1 MNYNQI
7 TINLV
12 CKAKKQYFF
21 QMCAF
26 LFTIPSNYIY
36 MVYCVA
42 YVNQEHA
49 SIKNRYAKTNPKIST
64 TEDHHAIMYLRA
76 LQILNGLWHKS
87 YRYLMHSYS
96 TAMIIGSTSISIY
109 GVVKFQD
116 ISAFKLALMSLQFW
130 FHLYAD
136 HRLCGKLHENSLKF
150 FEEWT
155 RSITRKASTRQ
166 RMSLNSKVVVKQ
178 IKSTHPFRVYVG
190 ASYFLRIESLLVAF
204 DRIVNITVTLLFL

>member
-1 MNYNQI
+1 
-7 TINLV
+7 
-12 CKAKKQYFF
+12 
-21 QMCAF
+21 
-26 LFTIPSNYIY
+26 
-36 MVYCVA
+36 MVYCVV

-49 SIKNRYAKTNPKIST
+49 SMQNRYVKTSQKIPAT
-64 TEDHHAIMYLRA
+64 DDHQAIMNFRA

-116 ISAFKLALMSLQFW
+116 ISALKLVLISLQFW

-136 HRLCGKLHENSLKF
+136 HQLCGKLHENSLKF

-155 RSITRKASTRQ
+155 RFISRKAGTRH
-166 RMSLNSKVVVKQ
+166 RMSLNSKMAVKHF
-178 IKSTHPFRVYVG
+178 KSMPPFRVYVG
-190 ASYFLRIESLLVAF
+190 ASYLLRIESLLVVF
-204 DRIVNITVTLLFL
+204 DRIVNNAVTLLFL

>member
-1 MNYNQI
+1 
-7 TINLV
+7 
-12 CKAKKQYFF
+12 
-21 QMCAF
+21 MCAF

-49 SIKNRYAKTNPKIST
+49 SMKNRYEKANSKISA
-64 TEDHHAIMYLRA
+64 TEDHHAIMNLRA
-76 LQILNGLWHKS
+76 LQILHGLWHKS

-116 ISAFKLALMSLQFW
+116 ISALKLALMSLQFW

-136 HRLCGKLHENSLKF
+136 HRLCGKLHENSLKC
-150 FEEWT
+150 FEEWARLISRNAGFRHRT
-155 RSITRKASTRQ
+155 
-166 RMSLNSKVVVKQ
+166 SLNSKVVVKQ
-178 IKSTHPFRVYVG
+178 IKSMPPFRVYVG

-204 DRIVNITVTLLFL
+204 DRIVNNTVTLLFL